1 MMRRARQKQQLG
13 GKNGW
18 SQWMVEKYVPEK
30 KPTENAEEEVKFSN
44 KMKICKR
51 TNAMQC
57 NAMCVPLCLG
67 SDLRTLRIPQLAGPK
82 SVGVNDNDDDGRLGT
97 VTR

>member
-1 MMRRARQKQQLG
+1 MDGCNRKVCSTG
-13 GKNGW
+13 
-18 SQWMVEKYVPEK
+18 EE
-30 KPTENAEEEVKFSN
+30 TENAEEEVKFSN

-57 NAMCVPLCLG
+57 NVCPSPPG
-67 SDLRTLRIPQLAGPK
+67 SDLRTLRIPQPVSPQ
-82 SVGVNDNDDDGRLGT
+82 SVGVNDNDDYVDGRLGT